1 MDLKNKNILVI
12 GLAVTG
18 VPLVKVLAQLGSKII
33 VNDLKSKEQLTDSL
47 KELEG
52 LDVTYILG
60 RHPEGVNELGPLD
73 LVVVSPG
80 VPLEIPFIEGFR
92 RANIEVIGE
101 IELAFRLSSA
111 QVVAITGTNG
121 KTTTTAL
128 TGEIFKQAE
137 ENTYVVGNIG
147 VAAISKALETK
158 IEDYMVMEVSS
169 FQLESIVDFHPR
181 VAALLN
187 LTEDHLNRHKTMENY
202 LQAKLN
208 IFKNQISSD
217 YAVINYD
224 DKICREASKN
234 LKGKVIFF
242 SRKETLSEGIFV
254 KEGNI
259 VVSLNNKLEKV
270 LPIEEIKIPGNHNL
284 ENALAATAM
293 AYLMG
298 VKVETIAE
306 TLKNFGGVEHRT
318 EFVDEINGISFIN
331 DSKGT
336 NPDASIKAIE
346 AIKAPIILLAGGM
359 DKGSDFREFIETFK
373 GKVREMVVY
382 GETANKIYET
392 AHSLG
397 FMDVRKVKD
406 LEEAVKAAYEVAVE
420 GDTILLSPACASWDM
435 YPNFEERGR
444 HFKNIVN
451 NIRRS

>member
-111 QVVAITGTNG
+111 QVMAITGTNG

-158 IEDYMVMEVSS
+158 NEDYMVMEVSS
-169 FQLESIVDFHPR
+169 FQLESIVKFHPR

-208 IFKNQISSD
+208 IFKNQVSSD

-242 SRKETLSEGIFV
+242 SRKETLSEGIYV

-298 VKVETIAE
+298 IKVETIAE

-318 EFVDEINGISFIN
+318 EFVDEINGIFFIN

-359 DKGSDFREFIETFK
+359 DKGSDFKEFIEAFK

-392 AHSLG
+392 ARGLG
-397 FMDVRKVKD
+397 FVDVRRVKD

-435 YPNFEERGR
+435 YPNFEERGK
-444 HFKNIVN
+444 HFKNIVK